1 MTRNGIVYNLN
12 ISPYRITLDDIT
24 FYFSSINHLEKFSEK
39 LIENRNLIKYSL
51 SKRFGFNVNITLL
64 ADIVLYSRVET
75 RGFLITSNGRI
86 YQCKKDI
93 TLNGGKMTKKN

>member
-12 ISPYRITLDDIT
+12 ISPYRITIDDLT
-24 FYFSSINHLEKFSEK
+24 FYFSSINHLKKFSDK
-39 LIENRNLIKYSL
+39 LNENRKIIKHSL
-51 SKRFGFNVNITLL
+51 SKRFGFTVNITLL

-86 YQCKKDI
+86 YQCEKDI
-93 TLNGGKMTKKN
+93 ILNGGKVTKMN

>member
-1 MTRNGIVYNLN
+1 MSRNGIVYNLN
-12 ISPYRITLDDIT
+12 ISPYRITIDDLT

-39 LIENRNLIKYSL
+39 LNENRKIIKHSL
-51 SKRFGFNVNITLL
+51 SMRFGFTVNITLL

-93 TLNGGKMTKKN
+93 ILSGGKVTKMN